1 MVLGAR
7 DLKKG
12 KGPDWEGL
20 KAGMGALAA
29 GATRGLG
36 QDSILIV
43 LPSVLSMLCTE

>member
-12 KGPDWEGL
+12 KGPDWEGF
-20 KAGMGALAA
+20 KAGMGALAV
-29 GATRGLG
+29 GATGGLG